1 MSERNT
7 FIRSLHDIG
16 VAAWFG
22 GSLMG
27 AIGLNGGAAAAKD
40 PAERL
45 RVSSAGWAKWTP
57 VQLAAI
63 AVHGVGGI
71 GLIVANKGRIAAQG
85 EAKSNT
91 AIKTVVTA
99 AAGAASVISG
109 LAGAAIAKHAD
120 EGGSGVTEPGAGSS
134 SDALKKAQSVEKVT
148 QWAIPLLTGV
158 LIVLGAQQGE
168 QQRPAAGWLG
178 SIGSKAKSAVGR

>member
-7 FIRSLHDIG
+7 FLRSLHDVG

-27 AIGLNGGAAAAKD
+27 AVGLNGGAAAAKD
-40 PAERL
+40 PTERL
-45 RVSSAGWAKWTP
+45 RVSSIGWAKWTP

-71 GLIVANKGRIAAQG
+71 GLIITNRGRLAVQG
-85 EAKSNT
+85 EARTNSVV
-91 AIKTVVTA
+91 KTLVTA
-99 AAGAASVISG
+99 AAGAASIMGG
-109 LAGAAIAKHAD
+109 LAGAAILKHSD
-120 EGGSGVTEPGAGSS
+120 EGAPGVTEPGA
-134 SDALKKAQSVEKVT
+134 DASKQLKSAQRVEQLT
-148 QWAIPLLTGV
+148 QWAIPVLTGV

-168 QQRPAAGWLG
+168 QQRPAAGWARQVG
-178 SIGSKAKSAVGR
+178 AKAKGLVGR

>member
-7 FIRSLHDIG
+7 FIRSLHDVG
-16 VAAWFG
+16 MAAWFG

-27 AIGLNGGAAAAKD
+27 AIGLNGGAAVAKD

-71 GLIVANKGRIAAQG
+71 GLMIANRGRIEKQPGVGA
-85 EAKSNT
+85 NT
-91 AIKTVVTA
+91 AVKLVITGV
-99 AAGAASVISG
+99 AGAASVIGG

-120 EGGSGVTEPGAGSS
+120 EGAAGVTEPGDDSS
-134 SDALKKAQSVEKVT
+134 KELATAQRVEKVT
-148 QWAIPLLTGV
+148 QWLIPLSTGV

-168 QQRPAAGWLG
+168 QQRPAAGYLQAFG
-178 SIGSKAKSAVGR
+178 QRAKSVVGR